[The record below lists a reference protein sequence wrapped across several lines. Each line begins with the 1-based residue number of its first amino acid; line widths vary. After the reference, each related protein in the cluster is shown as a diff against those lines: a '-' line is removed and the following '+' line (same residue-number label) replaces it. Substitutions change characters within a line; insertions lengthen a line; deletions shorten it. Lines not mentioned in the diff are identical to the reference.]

1 MQSGAMEMILD
12 NFDLEYLKL
21 CGLCRYMPVNIGQ
34 HFFSPVLSKGL
45 ADNLREH
52 GLIRMQTDGLSHKLT
67 GAGRDVLADM
77 GYEFS
82 KDARMSIKRQGY
94 RRKLVNARWNVL
106 LYLAGIDI
114 FLKSSKELA
123 DIETG
128 YISSLI
134 LRGNDNIRVLAG
146 TRFNGLLRL
155 RGTVYVPYHVE
166 GTDDWIIPGH
176 EKDVFTSQASLLH
189 GVKRVRIILFS
200 ETLEE
205 LWTYTHPEH
214 KPEPLTYG
222 RKRFESAL
230 EEMGCQALM
239 IPLDFNGVT
248 QVKVLSVRGYGKKIA
263 RAVGCRADVPEK
275 YSRCD
280 GILEGIPLVT
290 AIDMNAERIRSA
302 LCQIRLSDPK
312 VAPIVVCLP
321 FQRDMLL
328 KILEYY
334 GCQECM
340 VSTLRDDDLIKVFPE
355 LVPEPSA
362 KRPIISKEG
371 KYIYV

>member
-1 MQSGAMEMILD
+1 MVLD

-21 CGLCRYMPVNIGQ
+21 CGLCRYMPVNIAQ
-34 HFFSPVLSKGL
+34 SFSPPVLSKGL
-45 ADNLREH
+45 AENLREH
-52 GLIRMQTDGLSHKLT
+52 GLIRMQSNGLSYKLM

-77 GYEFS
+77 GYEFPT
-82 KDARMSIKRQGY
+82 DARMNIKRQGY
-94 RRKLVNARWNVL
+94 RRKLINSRWNVL
-106 LYLAGIDI
+106 LYLAGIDV

-123 DIETG
+123 DKETG

-176 EKDVFTSQASLLH
+176 EKEVFTGQASLFR

-205 LWTYTHPEH
+205 LWTYIHPET
-214 KPEPLTYG
+214 KPQPLTYG
-222 RKRFESAL
+222 RKRFETAL
-230 EEMGCQALM
+230 KEMGCQTLM
-239 IPLDFNGVT
+239 IPLDCNGVT
-248 QVKVLSVRGYGKKIA
+248 QVKVLAIRGYGKRIA
-263 RAVGCRADVPEK
+263 RAVGCRTDVPEE

-280 GILEGIPLVT
+280 GILEGTPFVT
-290 AIDMNAERIRSA
+290 AIDMNAERIRST
-302 LCQIRLSDPK
+302 LYQIKLSDPK
-312 VAPIVVCLP
+312 TVPIVVCLP

-334 GCQECM
+334 GCQECR
-340 VSTLRDDDLIKVFPE
+340 VATLRDDDLIKVFPE
-355 LVPEPSA
+355 LIPEPA
-362 KRPIISKEG
+362 VKRPIISKEG